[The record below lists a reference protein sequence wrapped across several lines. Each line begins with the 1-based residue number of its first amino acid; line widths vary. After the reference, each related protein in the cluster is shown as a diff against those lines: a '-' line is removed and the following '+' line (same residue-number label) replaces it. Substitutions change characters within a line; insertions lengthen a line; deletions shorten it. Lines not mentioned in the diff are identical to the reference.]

1 MTILIY
7 SRESHA
13 DSKVRLVYYSYILCS
28 ELDSE
33 FRLLKGGF
41 LSDPILQQPSPA
53 YRKIF
58 RQPYTIQAIAE
69 SQVCLEMCRITFV
82 LDNLGRVQGALSR
95 AFEPYVHQMLA
106 HIDSCTILKAF
117 ETDFR
122 TLCGTYLWHDQNPYP
137 KLTGNKDLC
146 KASIFASSYFCSAC
160 HYEICPMCM
169 KAPCS
174 QVDVTREHLSLV
186 SATTS
191 H

>member
-1 MTILIY
+1 MLE
-7 SRESHA
+7 SRCVVCDYPHIFKGEPCRFKSTA
-13 DSKVRLVYYSYILCS
+13 LVHYSYILCS

-41 LSDPILQQPSPA
+41 FSDPILQQPSPA

-69 SQVCLEMCRITFV
+69 AQVCLDMCCITLV

-95 AFEPYVHQMLA
+95 ALEPYVHQMLA

-122 TLCGTYLWHDQNPYP
+122 TLCGTYLWHDL
-137 KLTGNKDLC
+137 K
-146 KASIFASSYFCSAC
+146 SISK
-160 HYEICPMCM
+160 I
-169 KAPCS
+169 
-174 QVDVTREHLSLV
+174 DW
-186 SATTS
+186 
-191 H
+191 